1 MNPVVSYIKQ
11 TLQGYYPDSELVPMA
26 KLLLTQVFGMSV
38 VELYAGKDTTF
49 SVNERKQL
57 DDILVRLQKLEPI
70 QYIIGTEEFYGLTFE
85 VNKHVLIPRPETGE
99 LVDWIIREHKYGRVR
114 ILDIGT
120 GSGCIAVSL
129 AKNLEEAEVVSWD
142 VSEKALQVA
151 ERNCRRNGV
160 RVILEQRDVL
170 LASPAGERFDVI
182 VSNPPYITEKE
193 RADMSANVLEWE
205 PELALFVPDDSPL
218 LFYRKI
224 QANKF
229 RTFSHLAYCPLCVC
243 VSVYLLLITTLVS
256 IGIPVTTETP
266 LARHSLW
273 LYPLKRFLR

>member
-11 TLQGYYPDSELVPMA
+11 TLQGYYPDTELVPMA

-49 SVNERKQL
+49 SVNEQKRL

-99 LVDWIIREHKYGRVR
+99 LVDWIIREHKYGRVK

-129 AKNLEEAEVVSWD
+129 TKNLEEAEVVSWD

-160 RVILEQRDVL
+160 RVTLEQREVL
-170 LASPAGERFDVI
+170 LASPAGEQFDVI

-193 RADMSANVLEWE
+193 KANMSANVLEWE

-224 QANKF
+224 AELG
-229 RTFSHLAYCPLCVC
+229 RGM
-243 VSVYLLLITTLVS
+243 LVS
-256 IGIPVTTETP
+256 GGRLYFEINQEYGRETVDM
-266 LARHSLW
+266 LAGLG
-273 LYPLKRFLR
+273 YKNIELRKDLFQNDRMIKAEK

>member
-11 TLQGYYPDSELVPMA
+11 TLRGYYPDSELVPMA

-49 SVNERKQL
+49 SVNEQKRL

-70 QYIIGTEEFYGLTFE
+70 QYIIGREEFYGLAFE
-85 VNKHVLIPRPETGE
+85 VNEHVLIPRPETGE
-99 LVDWIIREHKYGRVR
+99 LADWVIREHKHGRVK

-129 AKNLEEAEVVSWD
+129 AKNLEAAEVVSWD

-160 RVILEQRDVL
+160 RVTLERRNVL

-193 RADMSANVLEWE
+193 KADMSANVLEWE
-205 PELALFVPDDSPL
+205 PKLALFVPDDNPL

-224 QANKF
+224 AELGRDMLVPGGRLYFEINREYGGQ
-229 RTFSHLAYCPLCVC
+229 TVDMLAGLEYEN
-243 VSVYLLLITTLVS
+243 I
-256 IGIPVTTETP
+256 E
-266 LARHSLW
+266 
-273 LYPLKRFLR
+273 LRKDIFQNDRMIKAER